1 MRTQL
6 ALIITVTML
15 ASGCEFFD
23 NDDDE
28 VGDTG
33 ETGDGDGD
41 GDGDPP
47 PTQGFRVFPKFM
59 LQDLPAVV
67 TIDLDGVTSSPCEL
81 DEAAEGGYVCDAGS
95 LQVNSVATVSVE
107 KDGFISAVRHPT
119 VTFHQIVPLEVHLAV
134 EGGPTGVWS
143 PCVVAGEL
151 ETCADLCAAFE
162 SSCAVTSCATDQEEW
177 PIATYETFA
186 DADCTMPIES
196 LAQACESSLSLD
208 GTVGSLHCCCA
219 S

>member
-6 ALIITVTML
+6 GLIISVVML
-15 ASGCEFFD
+15 AGGCEFFGND
-23 NDDDE
+23 DDDE

-41 GDGDPP
+41 GDPP
-47 PTQGFRVFPKFM
+47 PSQGFRVFPKFM

-67 TIDLDGVTSSPCEL
+67 TIDLDGVTPLPCEL
-81 DEAAEGGYVCDAGS
+81 DQAAEGGYVCDAGS
-95 LQVNSVATVSVE
+95 LSPNSVATVSVA
-107 KDGFISAVRHPT
+107 KDGFESAARHPT
-119 VTFHQIVPLEVHLAV
+119 VVFNQIIALEVHLAV
-134 EGGPTGVWS
+134 EGGPTGVWG
-143 PCVVAGEL
+143 PCVVAGEF
-151 ETCADLCAAFE
+151 ETCADLCGAYQ
-162 SSCAVTSCATDQEEW
+162 SSCAVTSCATDQAEW

-186 DADCTMPIES
+186 DADCTTPVES
-196 LAQACESSLSLD
+196 VALACESSLPVG